1 MPQPSKPLRA
11 GSVPLRVS
19 VDRPNEWVEALEFG
33 AVSDGKPFDEF
44 IEVGE
49 NVRWTLRTRRGPVI
63 GFQVRNFGGLDAEDG
78 TPELWSSPR
87 FRVPTLGLRRA
98 SAGEILLG
106 VDGMLVDACTADWM
120 FFHLAVAAGDEED
133 REQAIVLWRSCLETG
148 DLRGHFGLGYT
159 YCELERHHEAYAHLR
174 TYAELTP
181 HNSWAWSWLGQ
192 ACEGKGDIAEARSAY
207 RRALRLERRGSFE
220 TDAAERLQEL
230 GRR

>member
-1 MPQPSKPLRA
+1 MQSSSLPLRA
-11 GSVPLRVS
+11 GSVPLRIS
-19 VDRPNEWVEALEFG
+19 VDRPNGWVEALEFG
-33 AVSDGKPFDEF
+33 TVSDGKPPSEF

-49 NVRWTLRTRRGPVI
+49 NFRWTLRTRRGPVI
-63 GFQVRNFGGLDAEDG
+63 GFQVRNFDGFDPEDES
-78 TPELWSSPR
+78 PELWSDPR
-87 FRVPTLGLRRA
+87 FRVPALGLRRA
-98 SAGEILLG
+98 TAGEILLAA
-106 VDGMLVDACTADWM
+106 DGMLVDTCTADNM
-120 FFHLAVAAGDEED
+120 FFHLAVAAGEEED
-133 REQAIVLWRSCLETG
+133 REQALLLWRSCLEAG

-230 GRR
+230 GPR